1 MWDTDSSQG
10 SGFKD
15 SAVSHHRS
23 PFFQLLQPQGCVCF
37 STRIAIC
44 PPCLLRA
51 SFQKQ
56 ICPHT
61 PFCFLQETRA
71 SASVILYS
79 SWPSEVGADLEPGE
93 GEQRGHRWVAGQVPS
108 PPVPELG
115 SLRSTH
121 SGWPANLRRMNKHV
135 QEFFQ
140 AAQFR
145 SLMTPPL
152 LLCNAQT
159 SWITFWVNIFVKY
172 IAYCFPCIFF
182 FFNCQTLF

>member
-1 MWDTDSSQG
+1 MWGTDRSRG
-10 SGFKD
+10 PGFKD
-15 SAVSHHRS
+15 SAVSHHTS

-37 STRIAIC
+37 STRITIC

-79 SWPSEVGADLEPGE
+79 SRPSEVGADLEPGE
-93 GEQRGHRWVAGQVPS
+93 GKQRGHRWVAEARR
-108 PPVPELG
+108 PVPLSQSSG
-115 SLRSTH
+115 PCGPPRVSDQQTSGGWISTSRS
-121 SGWPANLRRMNKHV
+121 SS
-135 QEFFQ
+135 
-140 AAQFR
+140 AQFR

-152 LLCNAQT
+152 LLCKAQT
-159 SWITFWVNIFVKY
+159 PWITFWVNIFVKY
-172 IAYCFPCIFF
+172 ITYCFPCISF